1 MSNFTT
7 ICISDTS
14 IRPGQR
20 KKMMALHPCLWI
32 NVKAQ
37 SDHHLATSRMI
48 NARWHLAGV
57 RVGDRL
63 RSQQERNR
71 RVLGCHRW
79 IVLMDSMSKTYLT
92 WLPRVIPIRCLG
104 FPSSIRRILS
114 QIRDLKKLIEIMDS
128 SRITGRIKA
137 RKGSI
142 RLLPVIT
149 IASLRLR
156 NPQKSS
162 STLQSVAVARLTL
175 EMKTLMTIRAT
186 PIKISSHLTSKIQS
200 IARSITIPH
209 TSSCLRWSVLVTTE
223 VRPMMRATLIS
234 QV

>member
-37 SDHHLATSRMI
+37 SDHHLATSQMI

-63 RSQQERNR
+63 RSQQGRNR
-71 RVLGCHRW
+71 RVLVCRRW
-79 IVLMDSMSKTYLT
+79 KVLVDSMSKTYLT
-92 WLPRVIPIRCLG
+92 WLPRVIRIRCLG
-104 FPSSIRRILS
+104 CPSSIRRILS

-128 SRITGRIKA
+128 RITGRIKV

-149 IASLRLR
+149 IVSLRLR

-175 EMKTLMTIRAT
+175 EMKTLTTIRAT
-186 PIKISSHLTSKIQS
+186 PIKISSH
-200 IARSITIPH
+200 
-209 TSSCLRWSVLVTTE
+209 
-223 VRPMMRATLIS
+223 
-234 QV
+234 

>member
-1 MSNFTT
+1 MS
-7 ICISDTS
+7 
-14 IRPGQR
+14 R
-20 KKMMALHPCLWI
+20 
-32 NVKAQ
+32 
-37 SDHHLATSRMI
+37 
-48 NARWHLAGV
+48 
-57 RVGDRL
+57 
-63 RSQQERNR
+63 
-71 RVLGCHRW
+71 
-79 IVLMDSMSKTYLT
+79 TYLT
-92 WLPRVIPIRCLG
+92 WLPRVIRIRCLG
-104 FPSSIRRILS
+104 CPSSIRRILS

-128 SRITGRIKA
+128 RITGRIKA

-142 RLLPVIT
+142 RLLPVII

-175 EMKTLMTIRAT
+175 EMKTLTTIRAT

-200 IARSITIPH
+200 IARSITIRH

-223 VRPMMRATLIS
+223 VRPTMRATLIS